1 MTGTILDSNQA
12 FLQHI
17 KRQLNIHVK
26 ASGLSQSEIARRL
39 EIGRPTVTNW
49 LRTGQISKPN
59 LVKLCQLL
67 NISEQDILS
76 ADLRDFDKSPIELT
90 DLQKRVLRK
99 VQNLPK
105 EQHYVLE
112 SIEKILS

>member
-1 MTGTILDSNQA
+1 MTETILDNNQA
-12 FLQHI
+12 FYEHI
-17 KRQLNIHVK
+17 KRQLNIHITM
-26 ASGLSQSEIARRL
+26 SGLTRSELARRL
-39 EIGRPTVTNW
+39 GVGRTTVVNW